1 MTATTPIA
9 QSTVVPPVLYLA
21 LELADARWKLAF
33 SSGAAQ
39 RPRLRT
45 MPARDGARLLD
56 EIGRARQHFQ
66 VPPDTRVVSCYEA
79 GRDGFWIHRLL
90 LAHGVANVVVD
101 ASSIEVKRRARRAK
115 TDRLDA
121 TKLLAQLIR
130 YHGGERQVW
139 SVVRVPSVTD
149 EDQRQTHRA
158 LEAAKHDRARLI
170 NRLKGI
176 LVTHGVRVSIGRDFP
191 TRLAAVRMW
200 NAEPLPPGVCA
211 RLLAT
216 WEACQFVTGQIVAAE
231 AARAAQLQQTVEEAA
246 LHQVQRLQRLTGIDR
261 SAWTL
266 TTEAFA
272 WRQFRNGREIGALLG
287 LTPTP
292 YDSGDQHRDQGISR
306 AGHRRL
312 RALSI
317 QLAWSWLRYQRSS
330 ALSRW
335 YRTRFAD
342 GGARMRRIGIVA
354 LARKLM
360 IALWRYAETGVV
372 PDGAQLKAAAA

>member
-1 MTATTPIA
+1 
-9 QSTVVPPVLYLA
+9 
-21 LELADARWKLAF
+21 
-33 SSGAAQ
+33 
-39 RPRLRT
+39 
-45 MPARDGARLLD
+45 LD
-56 EIGRARQHFQ
+56 EIRRALQHFGL
-66 VPPDTRVVSCYEA
+66 PADSRVVSCYEA

-90 LAHGVANVVVD
+90 VAHAVANVVVD

-139 SVVRVPSVTD
+139 SVVRVPSVAD
-149 EDQRQTHRA
+149 EDHRQVHRA
-158 LEAAKHDRARLI
+158 LEAAKQDQARLV

-176 LVTHGVRVSIGRDFP
+176 LVTHGVRMSIRRDFP
-191 TRLAAVRMW
+191 KRLAAVRSW
-200 NAEPLPPGVCA
+200 NDEPLPAGVCA

-216 WEACQFVTGQIVAAE
+216 WESWQFVARQIVAAE
-231 AARAAQLQQTVEEAA
+231 AARATQLQEASTEGA
-246 LHQVQRLQRLTGIDR
+246 LDQVRRLRRLAGIDR

-266 TTEAFA
+266 STEAFG

-292 YDSGDQHRDQGISR
+292 YDSGESHRDQGISR

-317 QLAWSWLRYQRSS
+317 QLAWSWLRHQPTS

-335 YRTRFAD
+335 YRRRFAD

-372 PDGAQLKAAAA
+372 PDGAQLKAAAK

>member
-9 QSTVVPPVLYLA
+9 QSTVVVPVLYLA
-21 LELADARWKLAF
+21 LELADARWKLAC

-56 EIGRARQHFQ
+56 EIRRALQHFGL
-66 VPPDTRVVSCYEA
+66 PADSRVVSCYEA

-90 LAHGVANVVVD
+90 VAHAVANVVVD

-139 SVVRVPSVTD
+139 SVVRVPSVAD
-149 EDQRQTHRA
+149 EDHRQVHRA
-158 LEAAKHDRARLI
+158 LEAAKQDQARLV

-176 LVTHGVRVSIGRDFP
+176 LVTHGVRMSIRRDFP
-191 TRLAAVRMW
+191 KRLAAVRSW
-200 NAEPLPPGVCA
+200 NDEPLPAGVCA

-216 WEACQFVTGQIVAAE
+216 WESWQFVARQIVAAE
-231 AARAAQLQQTVEEAA
+231 AARAAQLQEAA
-246 LHQVQRLQRLTGIDR
+246 TEGPLDQVRRLRRLAGIDR

-266 TTEAFA
+266 STEAFG

-292 YDSGDQHRDQGISR
+292 YDSGESHRDQGISR

-317 QLAWSWLRYQRSS
+317 QLAWSWLRHQPTS

-335 YRTRFAD
+335 YRRRFAD

-372 PDGAQLKAAAA
+372 PDGAQLKAAAK